1 VNFNKEVKMEI
12 LSKTEELILL
22 SVWKLGDDAYGVT
35 IRNHLI
41 ESTGKKVSVGGI
53 YVPLDRLVRKGFLTT
68 FQGDPTP
75 ERGGM
80 SKRFYKMTKKG
91 IEILNESKKVYDSM
105 WSEIDKRIP
114 AKG

>member
-1 VNFNKEVKMEI
+1 MEI

-22 SVWKLGDDAYGVT
+22 SVWKLGKNAYGVT

-41 ESTGKKVSVGGI
+41 ESTGKNFSIGGI
-53 YVPLDRLVRKGFLTT
+53 YVPLDRLVRKGLLTT
-68 FQGDPTP
+68 LQGDPTP

-91 IEILNESKKVYDSM
+91 INILNESKKVYDAM
-105 WSEIDKRIP
+105 WSEIDPRSTV
-114 AKG
+114 KG